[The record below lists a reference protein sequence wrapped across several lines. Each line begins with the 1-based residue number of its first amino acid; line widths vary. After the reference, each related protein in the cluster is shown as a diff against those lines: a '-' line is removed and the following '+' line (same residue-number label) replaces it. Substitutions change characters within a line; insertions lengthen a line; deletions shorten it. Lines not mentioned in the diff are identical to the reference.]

1 MSTSTYV
8 ALDRVT
14 VGTATQSI
22 TFNSIPQT
30 YTDLVIVA
38 NYATSTAGA
47 QTVFYFN
54 GVNTGT
60 PYSTTEMYGTG
71 STFTSY
77 RFANENQIWFSSGV
91 GSGSTLGQ
99 TNATIHIMNY
109 ANTTTNK
116 TSMYRQN
123 SNSGTY
129 PGIVAGVGLWRS
141 TAAINSIT
149 IKADTGSTNISV
161 GSTFSLYGIK
171 KWTPE
176 VTLKA
181 TGGYV
186 YEDSSYYYH
195 AFLSSGTFTPSQSL
209 SCDYLVIAGGGGGG
223 YDTGGGGGAGGLRST
238 IGTTGGGGSLE
249 SVLSVTAQAYSVTV
263 GGGGVG
269 ALTGARHGSS
279 GTDSTISTI
288 TSTGGGGGGDSS
300 AGGFSGGSGGGT
312 RNSGSGGAGTSGQG
326 YAGGS
331 ASHTSAGSGGG
342 GAGVAGGGTV
352 GTNSGG
358 AGGNGVQ
365 ITALSVP
372 TQTGVNGFYAGGG
385 GGGSN
390 ALPPTIGGFG
400 GGGQGGTPGGLNI
413 TSGIANTGSGGGG
426 SGGGDSV
433 GFGNGGSGLVII
445 RYAK

>member
-1 MSTSTYV
+1 MPTNTYV
-8 ALDRVT
+8 ALDKKTVT
-14 VGTATQSI
+14 GSNAASVEFT
-22 TFNSIPQT
+22 SIPST
-30 YTDLVIVA
+30 YTDLVIVINGQVSSA
-38 NYATSTAGA
+38 VSIACQVGNGSIDTGTNYSCTELFGDGTTVSAFRNSTNAQITVASIGA
-47 QTVFYFN
+47 Q
-54 GVNTGT
+54 
-60 PYSTTEMYGTG
+60 
-71 STFTSY
+71 
-77 RFANENQIWFSSGV
+77 ISSGSQWV
-91 GSGSTLGQ
+91 STLNFQ
-99 TNATIHIMNY
+99 NY
-109 ANTTTNK
+109 SNTTTYK
-116 TSMYRQN
+116 PVLGRTSATPTGVN
-123 SNSGTY
+123 
-129 PGIVAGVGLWRS
+129 GIVALWRS
-141 TAAINSIT
+141 TSAITSIKLLGYAGASGFT
-149 IKADTGSTNISV
+149 V
-161 GSTFSLYGIK
+161 GTTFSLYGIK
-171 KWTPE
+171 AWTPE
-176 VTLKA
+176 VTPKA

-186 YEDSSYYYH
+186 YQDSSYYYH

-238 IGTTGGGGSLE
+238 VGTTGGGGSLE
-249 SVLSVTAQAYSVTV
+249 TALSVTAQAYSVTV

-288 TSTGGGGGGDSS
+288 TSTGGGGGGDAS
-300 AGGFSGGSGGGT
+300 AAGYSGGSGGGT
-312 RNSGSGGAGTSGQG
+312 RNSGSGGTGTTNQG

-331 ASHTSAGSGGG
+331 ANHTSAGSGGG
-342 GAGVAGGGTV
+342 GAAAVGANTV

-372 TQTGVNGFYAGGG
+372 TQTGVNGYYAGGG

-400 GGGQGGTPGGLNI
+400 GGGQGGTPGGANI
-413 TSGIANTGSGGGG
+413 KSGISNTGSGGGG
-426 SGGGDSV
+426 CGGGDST